1 MNLREQV
8 GQLLVLGLDGHELG
22 PVQSAWLRMLRPGG
36 VVLFTR
42 NIQSAPQTHALLEG
56 IQQAT
61 STPMLRCVDLEGGSV
76 DRLRDALAPM
86 PSVGEVAALQSARAS
101 HLHGQLI
108 GRAARAFSFNT
119 VFAPVLDLALPLSAK
134 VMGSRTAAADPKG
147 VIAYAKPFLKAL
159 AANGV
164 LGCGKHFPGLGNG
177 EVDSHHLLP
186 RIRRSWKK
194 MWNEDLVP
202 YRTLSRSLPM
212 VMVSHAAFPSV
223 TGNSDSASLSPF
235 WIQKTLRQKIGYAG
249 IVVSDD
255 LEMKAVLARSI
266 ETAVMEFVEA
276 GGDLYLICHDAALIT
291 RAYETVLAEAEH
303 STAFR
308 RRVTAA
314 AQRVMVAKKKWA
326 RCLRFAPVPSTA
338 DVDALRR
345 EIQQLSKLCA
355 KG

>member
-8 GQLLVLGLDGHELG
+8 GQLLVLGLDGYELG

-42 NIQSAPQTHALLEG
+42 NIHDAPQTHALLQG

-76 DRLRDALAPM
+76 DRLRDALTPM
-86 PSVGEVAALQSARAS
+86 PSAGEVAALKSPRAS
-101 HLHGQLI
+101 NLHGQLI
-108 GRAARAFSFNT
+108 GRAARAFGFTT
-119 VFAPVLDLALPLSAK
+119 VFAPVLDLARPISAK
-134 VMGSRTAAADPKG
+134 VMGTRAAAADAKG

-159 AANGV
+159 AANGI
-164 LGCGKHFPGLGNG
+164 LGCGKHFPGLGDG
-177 EVDSHHLLP
+177 EVDSHHKLP

-194 MWNEDLVP
+194 MWSEDLAP
-202 YRTLSRSLPM
+202 YRSLRLALPM
-212 VMVSHAAFPSV
+212 VMISHAAFPAV
-223 TGNSDSASLSPF
+223 TGNSDPASLSPF
-235 WIQKTLRQKIGYAG
+235 WIQKTLRQKIGYCG
-249 IVVSDD
+249 VVVSDD

-266 ETAVMEFVEA
+266 ETAVMEFIEA

-291 RAYETVLAEAEH
+291 RAYETVLAEAER

-326 RCLRFAPVPSTA
+326 RRLRFAPMPTA
-338 DVDALRR
+338 AEIESLHR
-345 EIQQLSKLCA
+345 EIHLLSKLCA

>member
-8 GQLLVLGLDGHELG
+8 GQLLVLGLDGYELG

-36 VVLFTR
+36 VVLFAR
-42 NIQSAPQTHALLEG
+42 NIQNASQTHSLLQG

-61 STPMLRCVDLEGGSV
+61 STPMLRCVDLEGGTV

-86 PSVGEVAALQSARAS
+86 PSAGEVAALRSARAS

-108 GRAARAFSFNT
+108 GRAARAFGFTT
-119 VFAPVLDLALPLSAK
+119 VFAPVLDLASPLSAK
-134 VMGSRTAAADPKG
+134 VMGSRTAAADAKG
-147 VIAYAKPFLKAL
+147 VISYAKPFLKAL

-164 LGCGKHFPGLGNG
+164 IGCGKHFPGLRDG

-186 RIRRSWKK
+186 RIRSSWKT
-194 MWNEDLVP
+194 MWTEDLLP
-202 YRTLSRSLPM
+202 YRTLRKSLPM
-212 VMVSHAAFPSV
+212 VMVSHAAFPAV
-223 TGNSDSASLSPF
+223 TGNSEPASLSPF
-235 WIQKTLRQKIGYAG
+235 WIQKTLRKKIEYGG

-255 LEMKAVLARSI
+255 LEMKAVLTRSI
-266 ETAVMEFVEA
+266 ENAVAEFIEA

-308 RRVTAA
+308 RKVTTV

-326 RCLRFAPVPSTA
+326 RHLRFAPVATPAEIES
-338 DVDALRR
+338 LRE
-345 EIQQLSKLCA
+345 EIHQLSKLCA